1 MNDISDA
8 YNRKK
13 LLKKQQAD
21 VDLPAVL
28 MNSGEKMKID
38 VFLDCIYKKTE

>member
-1 MNDISDA
+1 MY

-28 MNSGEKMKID
+28 LNLGEKPEID